1 MDLGLGLF
9 YYTLIVLLAVILTA
23 ATCLASYLVTR
34 NKTYRYAFAGFLF
47 YFFDVALVFQDD
59 FLMQRASDA
68 SASPFFI
75 GSPVAS
81 VLVGGGALISFW
93 LVLCEYLEEDRPA
106 VRWIPGAAFVLAS
119 FAVLLLAPEGN
130 GQMFLF
136 YSMRE
141 AMLYAMLVYLA
152 ARYIGTRDDVLRL
165 RMRRHRALYGALWA
179 LVTCVL
185 LENHGK
191 TSFDTQNLF
200 KRNVR
205 LPDPVLLGPRAYAPE
220 RNFAENALVLCCGF
234 AACTSAW
241 RSLSLRRTEPP
252 TQGGASL
259 ETFIDQNLAAYA
271 AARQLSKREA
281 EVLRLVLLGKDNQNI
296 ATSMH
301 LAPSTVKVHMHHIL
315 QKAERANRK
324 ELIQD
329 FWEFS

>member
-1 MDLGLGLF
+1 
-9 YYTLIVLLAVILTA
+9 
-23 ATCLASYLVTR
+23 
-34 NKTYRYAFAGFLF
+34 
-47 YFFDVALVFQDD
+47 
-59 FLMQRASDA
+59 
-68 SASPFFI
+68 
-75 GSPVAS
+75 
-81 VLVGGGALISFW
+81 
-93 LVLCEYLEEDRPA
+93 
-106 VRWIPGAAFVLAS
+106 VLAS

-185 LENHGK
+185 LENVVFLLVVDPHAIAG
-191 TSFDTQNLF
+191 Q
-200 KRNVR
+200 R
-205 LPDPVLLGPRAYAPE
+205 LPFFPE

-241 RSLSLRRTEPP
+241 RSLSLRRTKPP

>member
-1 MDLGLGLF
+1 MDMGLGLF

-23 ATCLASYLVTR
+23 ATCLASYLVMR
-34 NKTYRYAFAGFLF
+34 SRTYLYAFAGFLF

-59 FLMQRASDA
+59 FLMQRAFDA

-81 VLVGGGALISFW
+81 ILIGGGALVSFW
-93 LVLCEYLEEDRPA
+93 LVLCEYLEDRRPA
-106 VRWIPGAAFVLAS
+106 VRWIPGFAFVLAS
-119 FAVLLLAPEGN
+119 AAVLLLVPAGN
-130 GQMFLF
+130 GQEFLF

-141 AMLYAMLVYLA
+141 IMLYGMLVYLA
-152 ARYIGTRDDVLRL
+152 VRYIATRDDVLRL
-165 RMRRHRALYGALWA
+165 RMRRHRALYAALWV

-185 LENHGK
+185 LENVVFLLIVDPNASGGP
-191 TSFDTQNLF
+191 
-200 KRNVR
+200 
-205 LPDPVLLGPRAYAPE
+205 LPFFPE
-220 RNFAENALVLCCGF
+220 RNFAENALVLCCAF
-234 AACTSAW
+234 AACAGAW
-241 RSLSLRRTEPP
+241 RNLSLRRTEPP

-259 ETFIDQNLAAYA
+259 ETFIDQNLVGYA

-315 QKAERANRK
+315 QKAERSNRK

>member
-34 NKTYRYAFAGFLF
+34 NKAYRYAFAGFLF

-59 FLMQRASDA
+59 FLMQRAAES

-81 VLVGGGALISFW
+81 ILIGGGALVSFW
-93 LVLCEYLEEDRPA
+93 LVLCEYLEERRPA
-106 VRWIPGAAFVLAS
+106 VRYVPGAVFALAS
-119 FAVLLLAPEGN
+119 AAVLLLVPAGN
-130 GQMFLF
+130 GQEFLF

-141 AMLYAMLVYLA
+141 ALLYAMLVYLA

-185 LENHGK
+185 LENVVFLLIIEPHMAGG
-191 TSFDTQNLF
+191 QA
-200 KRNVR
+200 
-205 LPDPVLLGPRAYAPE
+205 LPFFPE
-220 RNFAENALVLCCGF
+220 RNFAENALVLCCAF
-234 AACTSAW
+234 AACTGAW
-241 RSLSLRRTEPP
+241 RNLSLRRAEPP

-259 ETFIDQNLAAYA
+259 ETFIDQNLVAYA

-315 QKAERANRK
+315 QKAERSNRK

>member
-1 MDLGLGLF
+1 MFKVARPCCSWRRSVAVLALLPEGDLR
-9 YYTLIVLLAVILTA
+9 
-23 ATCLASYLVTR
+23 S
-34 NKTYRYAFAGFLF
+34 FLF
-47 YFFDVALVFQDD
+47 YFPRELYLFWMLLFAGFRFLVTKDESG
-59 FLMQRASDA
+59 R
-68 SASPFFI
+68 
-75 GSPVAS
+75 
-81 VLVGGGALISFW
+81 
-93 LVLCEYLEEDRPA
+93 
-106 VRWIPGAAFVLAS
+106 
-119 FAVLLLAPEGN
+119 N
-130 GQMFLF
+130 
-136 YSMRE
+136 
-141 AMLYAMLVYLA
+141 
-152 ARYIGTRDDVLRL
+152 RL
-165 RMRRHRALYGALWA
+165 RRHRLLY
-179 LVTCVL
+179 VL
-185 LENHGK
+185 LWVLGLMIVAEDVCV
-191 TSFDTQNLF
+191 FL
-200 KRNVR
+200 

>member
-1 MDLGLGLF
+1 MDMGLGLF

-34 NKTYRYAFAGFLF
+34 NRAYACACAGFLF

-59 FLMQRASDA
+59 FLMQRAAELS
-68 SASPFFI
+68 STPFFI

-81 VLVGGGALISFW
+81 IVIGGGTLVSFW
-93 LVLCEYLEEDRPA
+93 LVVCEYLKEQRRA
-106 VRWIPGAAFVLAS
+106 MRLVPGAAFAAGSV
-119 FAVLLLAPEGN
+119 AVLLFVEPGSL
-130 GQMFLF
+130 QMFLF

-141 AMLYAMLVYLA
+141 LLLYWMLAYIAVN
-152 ARYIGTRDDVLRL
+152 YIGTRDDVKRL
-165 RMRRHRALYGALWA
+165 RMRRHRALYAALWV

-185 LENHGK
+185 LENVV
-191 TSFDTQNLF
+191 FLLI
-200 KRNVR
+200 V
-205 LPDPVLLGPRAYAPE
+205 DPSASGGPMPFFPE
-220 RNFAENALVLCCGF
+220 RNFAENALVLCCAF
-234 AACTSAW
+234 AACAGAW
-241 RSLSLRRTEPP
+241 RNLSLRRTEPP

-259 ETFIDQNLAAYA
+259 ETFIDQNLVGYA

-281 EVLRLVLLGKDNQNI
+281 EVLRLVLLGNDNQNI

-315 QKAERANRK
+315 QKADRANRK

>member
-68 SASPFFI
+68 SVSPFFI

-93 LVLCEYLEEDRPA
+93 LVLCEYLEEDR
-106 VRWIPGAAFVLAS
+106 
-119 FAVLLLAPEGN
+119 
-130 GQMFLF
+130 QMFLF

-185 LENHGK
+185 LENVVFLLVVDPHAIAG
-191 TSFDTQNLF
+191 Q
-200 KRNVR
+200 R
-205 LPDPVLLGPRAYAPE
+205 LPFFPE

>member
-141 AMLYAMLVYLA
+141 AMLYAMLVYLRNRA
-152 ARYIGTRDDVLRL
+152 GRELRHVPC
-165 RMRRHRALYGALWA
+165 RRSLYGALWA

-185 LENHGK
+185 LENVVFLLVIDPHAIAG
-191 TSFDTQNLF
+191 Q
-200 KRNVR
+200 R
-205 LPDPVLLGPRAYAPE
+205 LPFFPE

>member
-130 GQMFLF
+130 GQMLLF

-165 RMRRHRALYGALWA
+165 RMRLWA

-185 LENHGK
+185 LENVVFLLVVDPHAIAG
-191 TSFDTQNLF
+191 Q
-200 KRNVR
+200 R
-205 LPDPVLLGPRAYAPE
+205 LPFFPE

-329 FWEFS
+329 FWELS

>member
-68 SASPFFI
+68 SVSPFFI

-81 VLVGGGALISFW
+81 
-93 LVLCEYLEEDRPA
+93 RPA

-185 LENHGK
+185 LENVVFLLVVDPHAIAG
-191 TSFDTQNLF
+191 Q
-200 KRNVR
+200 R
-205 LPDPVLLGPRAYAPE
+205 LPFFPE

>member
-1 MDLGLGLF
+1 ML
-9 YYTLIVLLAVILTA
+9 Y
-23 ATCLASYLVTR
+23 AS
-34 NKTYRYAFAGFLF
+34 FGFLF
-47 YFFDVALVFQDD
+47 YFFDVAWVFQRD
-59 FLMQRASDA
+59 FFTGADA
-68 SASPFFI
+68 
-75 GSPVAS
+75 G
-81 VLVGGGALISFW
+81 VGPAYALIMSLLMVLAGCGFLTSFW
-93 LVLCEYLEEDRPA
+93 LLVCDYVGETRKALKVIPA
-106 VRWIPGAAFVLAS
+106 VVFVAASV
-119 FAVLLLAPEGN
+119 AVLLIVPEG
-130 GQMFLF
+130 GLRSFAF
-136 YSMRE
+136 YSPR
-141 AMLYAMLVYLA
+141 ALYLFWMLAFAGAWYLRSKDA
-152 ARYIGTRDDVLRL
+152 AERARL
-165 RMRRHRALYGALWA
+165 RRHLGLYGALWFLGLSVVVEDA
-179 LVTCVL
+179 LVFL
-185 LENHGK
+185 
-191 TSFDTQNLF
+191 
-200 KRNVR
+200 
-205 LPDPVLLGPRAYAPE
+205 LPDPIFIGPRAYAPE